1 MLFTFPSRYWF
12 AIGLTGVFSLAGWAR
27 RIRAG
32 LHVSRVTQDAA
43 RPQLAS
49 YTELSSSMVELSR
62 SFYSR
67 LECHGAVLLPRRGTE
82 VQLRFGL
89 VPGRSPL
96 LGESLL
102 FSFPRGTKMF
112 QFPRLAS
119 LNLAGMS
126 ALQADGLSHSEIR
139 GSRDI
144 CSYPRLIAAYH
155 VLRRL
160 REPRHPPCALIY
172 FLACALPKKRKGKLI
187 LSAVSVLSFACV
199 LTYSLVCQ
207 YVKDLVP

>member
-119 LNLAGMS
+119 LHIAGII
-126 ALQADGLSHSEIR
+126 ALHAIGLSHSEIR

-155 VLRRL
+155 VLPRL

-172 FLACALPKKRKGKLI
+172 FLACALPKKERASSYFQLFQFCH
-187 LSAVSVLSFACV
+187 LLVS
-199 LTYSLVCQ
+199 
-207 YVKDLVP
+207 

>member
-1 MLFTFPSRYWF
+1 M
-12 AIGLTGVFSLAGWAR
+12 
-27 RIRAG
+27 
-32 LHVSRVTQDAA
+32 SRVTQDAA

-119 LNLAGMS
+119 LHKQG
-126 ALQADGLSHSEIR
+126 
-139 GSRDI
+139 
-144 CSYPRLIAAYH
+144 
-155 VLRRL
+155 
-160 REPRHPPCALIY
+160 
-172 FLACALPKKRKGKLI
+172 
-187 LSAVSVLSFACV
+187 
-199 LTYSLVCQ
+199 
-207 YVKDLVP
+207 